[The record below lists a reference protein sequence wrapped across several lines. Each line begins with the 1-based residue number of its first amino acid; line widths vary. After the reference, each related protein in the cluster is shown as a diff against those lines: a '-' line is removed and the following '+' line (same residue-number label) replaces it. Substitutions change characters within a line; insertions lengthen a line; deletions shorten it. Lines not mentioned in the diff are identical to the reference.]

1 MGGIMIWLA
10 AGAAMCCAAML
21 AWHAQAWFAPALR
34 RYRALYTQDAGV
46 RLSEVFLFID
56 PAQLWAAAMA
66 FAAMAATLVFSL
78 TGSGILAALFA
89 GVASRAP
96 RMTVDLLRR
105 RRARRFEQQL
115 PMALLMLAA
124 ALRAGVAL
132 TTALRHVVEQSGAPL
147 AQEFGLML
155 REQRLGVPWDVALE
169 NLQARM
175 PGDSTALVVAAMRIA
190 AQTGGNLA
198 EALDSIAQTLR
209 ARLQLQAKLL
219 ALTSQ
224 GRLQAWIV
232 GALPVLLL
240 AVLDRLEPDVMAVL
254 WHTPM
259 GWGVLAILTV
269 LETAGVLLIRRIVRI
284 EL

>member
-1 MGGIMIWLA
+1 MWLA
-10 AGAAMCCAAML
+10 AVACAALSAAL
-21 AWHAQAWFAPALR
+21 A
-34 RYRALYTQDAGV
+34 
-46 RLSEVFLFID
+46 
-56 PAQLWAAAMA
+56 
-66 FAAMAATLVFSL
+66 FSL

-89 GVASRAP
+89 GLASRAP
-96 RMTVDLLRR
+96 RMTVEMLRR

-115 PMALLMLAA
+115 PMALLMLAS

-132 TTALRHVVEQSGAPL
+132 PTGLRHVVEQSGAPL

-155 REQRLGVPWDVALE
+155 REQRLGVPWDAALG
-169 NLQARM
+169 NLQSRM
-175 PGDSTALVVAAMRIA
+175 PADSTSLVVAAMRIA

-198 EALDSIAQTLR
+198 EALESIAQTLR
-209 ARLQLQAKLL
+209 ARLQLQAKLQ

-232 GALPVLLL
+232 GALPLVLL
-240 AVLDRLEPDVMAVL
+240 AVLNELEPDIMGLL

-259 GWGVLAILTV
+259 GWGVLAMVAV

>member
-1 MGGIMIWLA
+1 MIWLA
-10 AGAAMCCAAML
+10 AGAAMISVLLL
-21 AWHAQAWFAPALR
+21 AWRVQSWFAPALR
-34 RYRALYTQDAGV
+34 RYREVYTQEAGL

-56 PAQLWAAAMA
+56 PAQLWAGAVACAAL
-66 FAAMAATLVFSL
+66 AATLVFAA
-78 TGSGILAALFA
+78 TGSGLVSAMAAAL
-89 GVASRAP
+89 ASRLP
-96 RMTVDLLRR
+96 RALVNALRR

-132 TTALRHVVEQSGAPL
+132 TTGLRHVVEQSGAPL

-155 REQRLGVPWDVALE
+155 REQRMGVPWDSALE
-169 NLQARM
+169 NLRNRM
-175 PGDSTALVVAAMRIA
+175 PADSTALVVAAMRIA

-198 EALDSIAQTLR
+198 EALESIAQTLR

-232 GALPVLLL
+232 GSLPLLLL
-240 AVLDRLEPDVMAVL
+240 AVLDRLEPEVMGLL
-254 WHTPM
+254 WHTPV
-259 GWGVLAILTV
+259 GWGVLAIVAV
-269 LETAGVLLIRRIVRI
+269 LETTGMLLIRRIVRI
-284 EL
+284 DI

>member
-10 AGAAMCCAAML
+10 AGAAMFCAAML

-66 FAAMAATLVFSL
+66 FAAMSAALVFSL

-209 ARLQLQAKLL
+209 ARLQLQAKLH

-240 AVLDRLEPDVMAVL
+240 AVLDRLEPDVMGVL

-259 GWGVLAILTV
+259 GWGVLAILTA

-284 EL
+284 DL

>member
-1 MGGIMIWLA
+1 MIWLA
-10 AGAAMCCAAML
+10 AAGAMCCAAVL
-21 AWHAQAWFAPALR
+21 VLHAQAWFAPALR
-34 RYRALYTQDAGV
+34 RYRELYTQDAGV

-56 PAQLWAAAMA
+56 PSQLWLAAVACAALAAALA
-66 FAAMAATLVFSL
+66 FSL
-78 TGSGILAALFA
+78 TSSGILAALLA
-89 GVASRAP
+89 GLASRAP
-96 RMTVDLLRR
+96 RMMVEMLRR

-115 PMALLMLAA
+115 PMALLMLAS

-132 TTALRHVVEQSGAPL
+132 PTGLRHVVEQSGAPL

-155 REQRLGVPWDVALE
+155 REQRLGVPWDAALG
-169 NLQARM
+169 NLQLRM
-175 PGDSTALVVAAMRIA
+175 PADSTSLVVAAMRIA

-198 EALDSIAQTLR
+198 EAVESIAQTLR
-209 ARLQLQAKLL
+209 ARLQLQAKLQ

-232 GALPVLLL
+232 GALPLVLL
-240 AVLDRLEPDVMAVL
+240 AVLNELEPDIMGLL

-259 GWGVLAILTV
+259 GWGVLAMVAV